1 MVIAASV
8 GESLCVGVGVGVSTS
23 EGMKAGAAHFVGVV
37 LLGVVVA
44 AIVVLMSL
52 GG

>member
-23 EGMKAGAAHFVGVV
+23 EGINAGAAHFVGVIS
-37 LLGVVVA
+37 LGVVVA
-44 AIVVLMSL
+44 VIVVLMSL